1 MGGYIAATDIST
13 TYDLSFTVKDGS
25 DVTKKT
31 YIIDDL
37 SNTIGQDTYFS
48 FTILTSDLNPT
59 SSDWTFLGP
68 HLLTITDNSDSSV
81 TSVSWNITFYY
92 PAYNILSQVLK
103 GNYIRVTNAGTST
116 ANGNTIFMQEFTSQ
130 QCDSWPTVTGTD
142 YSNPY
147 GKFSE
152 NPELQPFYLAD
163 SRDGKR
169 YEIRKFSDGH
179 CWLAQNLAYG
189 GDNVDGCLGKSTFD
203 GSGTGSTSTGASKYG
218 YWTNGTTPVGSDT
231 PITSTNQLYGD
242 CRDAAATGNGD
253 VTYCATGEGKG
264 KCGYLYNWQAAL
276 QSPNA
281 YYKVSFQPAEPT
293 QGVCPAGWH
302 LPSSIEFCNLD
313 KAVYNKASCSS
324 YTFDNNFYQPY
335 STANPNGHFN
345 GLYSG
350 IVEPLG
356 SSSIQNTYADYWS
369 STQYNIIL
377 AYYLGVNSNGRV
389 GPQNYNDR
397 KYLGFSV
404 RCLKD

>member
-1 MGGYIAATDIST
+1 MI
-13 TYDLSFTVKDGS
+13 
-25 DVTKKT
+25 KKT
-31 YIIDDL
+31 YTIDDL

-48 FTILTSDLNPT
+48 FTVLTSDLNPT

-68 HLLTITDNSDSSV
+68 HLLTVTDNTDNSS
-81 TSVSWNITFYY
+81 TSVNWNITFYY

-152 NPELQPFYLAD
+152 NPNLQPFYLAD

-169 YEIRKFSDGH
+169 YEIRKFSDGN

-189 GDNVDGCLGKSTFD
+189 GDNADGCLGKSTFQ
-203 GSGTGSTSTGASKYG
+203 GCGCINAAAGVTCTESNYCGGTYKTPGTGGSLYG

-242 CRDAAATGNGD
+242 CRDAAATANNES
-253 VTYCATGEGKG
+253 TYCATGEGKG
-264 KCGYLYNWQAAL
+264 KCGYLYNWQAAV
-276 QSPNA
+276 QSPSAYFNA
-281 YYKVSFQPAEPT
+281 SFQPTQPT
-293 QGVCPAGWH
+293 QGICPEGWH
-302 LPSSIEFCNLD
+302 LPSTIEFCNLD
-313 KAVYNKASCSS
+313 KAVYNKTSCAYYTLAS
-324 YTFDNNFYQPY
+324 NFYQPL

-345 GLYSG
+345 GLYPG
-350 IVEPLG
+350 LTDVTGTI
-356 SSSIQNTYADYWS
+356 SSSFQGSFAFYWS
-369 STQYNIIL
+369 SSQLSASYACFLFAHFGDNV
-377 AYYLGVNSNGRV
+377 YLQVSS
-389 GPQNYNDR
+389 Y